1 MRKLNIQDAF
11 ALARIIKSADIKD
24 EIAEFA
30 NRIATKKS
38 ESKNQDETINTEAVG
53 LEFVVTLITSLSNK
67 STEQEFYALLANIR
81 GDITAEDVSSLS
93 ITEVLDNVKTII
105 KENDI
110 KNFFISL
117 SIEIRTYGMLL
128 QYCGSNTAIL
138 QALSFSDANEII
150 KNAIDDLNN
159 EMLFKAYIATTLG
172 RLSDLSYKD
181 FLSMVDKPHLQSNAQ
196 TVSTVEVE
204 KSVESY
210 LNNYKW
216 QEVT

>member
-1 MRKLNIQDAF
+1 
-11 ALARIIKSADIKD
+11 
-24 EIAEFA
+24 
-30 NRIATKKS
+30 
-38 ESKNQDETINTEAVG
+38 
-53 LEFVVTLITSLSNK
+53 
-67 STEQEFYALLANIR
+67 
-81 GDITAEDVSSLS
+81 
-93 ITEVLDNVKTII
+93 
-105 KENDI
+105 
-110 KNFFISL
+110 
-117 SIEIRTYGMLL
+117 MLL

-172 RLSDLSYKD
+172 RLSNLSYKD

>member
-53 LEFVVTLITSLSNK
+53 LEFVVTLITSLSKK

-81 GDITAEDVSSLS
+81 GDITADDVSSLS

-117 SIEIRTYGMLL
+117 S
-128 QYCGSNTAIL
+128 
-138 QALSFSDANEII
+138 AL
-150 KNAIDDLNN
+150 K
-159 EMLFKAYIATTLG
+159 
-172 RLSDLSYKD
+172 
-181 FLSMVDKPHLQSNAQ
+181 
-196 TVSTVEVE
+196 
-204 KSVESY
+204 
-210 LNNYKW
+210 
-216 QEVT
+216 